1 MLSGDNS
8 ILQKIGEAKTN
19 SDIADEK
26 EDVQMATLAS
36 ASNNEGKMTKSTI
49 QKELDASVGE
59 GKTTTKERQGK
70 ILVTFTDSQRKYLI
84 DNGKVS
90 IYSDDADVNFDTCL
104 RNTSNETGSTDD
116 ERLAAP
122 FLGNTTVARGK
133 IEKVTLT
140 DSISGHTVGDKCWD
154 VSEQQNGKILAWY
167 EDSDNDGYYE
177 VTIGQDGGIV
187 ANQDSS
193 RLFQDIGYKIDAEIN
208 GLNYLDT
215 SNVENMF
222 CMFQACSNVKNLD
235 VSNWDTSSSRNM
247 AYMFNLG
254 KKLAKVDVSN
264 FDTSNVENMRCMF
277 KYCAEL
283 ANLDVTSWKT
293 GNVTNM
299 RCMFQL
305 CTNLTELD
313 VSNWDTSN
321 VTDMGGMFLGKDSS
335 NEKERVYMK
344 IKNLDVS
351 KWDTSK
357 VTNMDCMFDLC
368 SALENLDVSNW
379 NTGKVTNMSFMFP
392 QCYKLTKLDVSKWDT
407 SSVTNMLAMFQNCTN
422 LTELDVSNW
431 NTGKVTNMSFMFF
444 QCYKL
449 TKLDVSKWD
458 TSSVTNMISMFQN
471 CTNLTELDVS
481 NWDTSKV
488 TDMSYFLGGAG
499 DKKIRKLDVS
509 KWDTS
514 SVTNMSY
521 MFCFCSKLSHIYASS
536 KWNTSN
542 VTSSDY
548 MFYNCTSLPNFNSS
562 KIDKT
567 NAFIGGYL
575 EEK

>member
-1 MLSGDNS
+1 MLTGNNS
-8 ILQKIGEAKTN
+8 ILQKTGEAKTN

-187 ANQDSS
+187 ANKDSS
-193 RLFQDIGYKIDAEIN
+193 RLFQFIGYKIDAEID
-208 GLNYLDT
+208 GLNLLDT

-235 VSNWDTSSSRNM
+235 VSNWDTSSVTNM
-247 AYMFNLG
+247 KAMFNKCKDLS
-254 KKLAKVDVSN
+254 KLDVSN
-264 FDTSNVENMRCMF
+264 WNTS
-277 KYCAEL
+277 K
-283 ANLDVTSWKT
+283 
-293 GNVTNM
+293 VTNM
-299 RCMFQL
+299 SYMFQH
-305 CTNLTELD
+305 CTELTELD
-313 VSNWDTSN
+313 VSRWNTSN
-321 VTDMGGMFLGKDSS
+321 VTDMNFMFCGKDSL
-335 NEKERVYMK
+335 NRVYMK
-344 IKNLDVS
+344 IKKLDVS
-351 KWDTSK
+351 KWDTGK
-357 VTNMDCMFDLC
+357 VTNMNAMFALC

-379 NTGKVTNMSFMFP
+379 NTGKVANMEGMFS

-407 SSVTNMLAMFQNCTN
+407 SSVTNMQAVFQ
-422 LTELDVSNW
+422 D
-431 NTGKVTNMSFMFF
+431 
-444 QCYKL
+444 
-449 TKLDVSKWD
+449 
-458 TSSVTNMISMFQN
+458 

-488 TDMSYFLGGAG
+488 TNMSYFLGGEE

-509 KWDTS
+509 KWDTGK
-514 SVTNMSY
+514 VTNMSH
-521 MFCFCSKLSHIYASS
+521 MFALCSKLSHIYASS

-542 VTSSDY
+542 VTSSAY
-548 MFYNCTSLPNFNSS
+548 MFYNCTSLPNFDSS